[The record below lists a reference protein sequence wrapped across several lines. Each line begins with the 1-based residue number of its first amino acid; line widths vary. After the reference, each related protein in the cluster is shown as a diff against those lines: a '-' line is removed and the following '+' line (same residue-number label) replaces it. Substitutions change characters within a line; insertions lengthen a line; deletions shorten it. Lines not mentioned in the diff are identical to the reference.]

1 MISPNPKIDEMSI
14 FGEFKPS
21 DGILYALQYPPL
33 RSSDIIVF
41 KNQRYYVLQVKNVER
56 LGIAIE
62 QQAQISLIHEDDEIY
77 NIEVP

>member
-1 MISPNPKIDEMSI
+1 MLTPNPTIDEMSM

-21 DGILYALQYPPL
+21 DGILYCLQYPPL
-33 RSSDIIVF
+33 RPSDIIVF
-41 KNQRYYVLQVKNVER
+41 KNRRYYVLQIKSVER
-56 LGIAIE
+56 LGISIE